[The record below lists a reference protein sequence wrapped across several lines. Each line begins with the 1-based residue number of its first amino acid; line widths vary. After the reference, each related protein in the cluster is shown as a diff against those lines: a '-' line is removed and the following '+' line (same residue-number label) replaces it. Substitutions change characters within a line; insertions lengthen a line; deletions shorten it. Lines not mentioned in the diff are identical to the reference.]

1 MNSLQGGTGQPPA
14 MPKYVLCY
22 VCGRKYGTQSIE
34 IHEPQCLEKWHIEN
48 AKLPPNLRRPP
59 PRKPDVHI
67 GSKFSID

>member
-1 MNSLQGGTGQPPA
+1 M
-14 MPKYVLCY
+14 LCY
-22 VCGRKYGTQSIE
+22 ICGRKYGTQSIE

-67 GSKFSID
+67 GSKSI

>member
-1 MNSLQGGTGQPPA
+1 

-48 AKLPPNLRRPP
+48 AKLPSNMRRPP

-67 GSKFSID
+67 GSKFLFFFPIILSNSEKN